1 MKKQIQVFIAVAA
14 VLALVLLAGTVHA
27 GRNYGGGPPPKPKI
41 TPPTLIEDV
50 DAASHTI
57 KIVSGEKRAVT
68 TYTITPFTT
77 IKIND
82 KPGKVEDLKK
92 GMKVS
97 VSGKDGGNA
106 NRIEAY
112 EMAGGD
118 APAEGEKKKK

>member
-1 MKKQIQVFIAVAA
+1 MKKTFQGFIMVAVTMLT
-14 VLALVLLAGTVHA
+14 VVLLTTTAF
-27 GRNYGGGPPPKPKI
+27 GRGGKSSPPKIPK
-41 TPPTLIEDV
+41 PTLIEDI
-50 DAASHTI
+50 DAAAHTI
-57 KIVSGEKRAVT
+57 KIVYGEKRAVT